1 MSDMPPAFQFDAGT
15 FVRRG
20 SEADPGEWSDETVRE
35 IAGLRAL
42 YPELSH
48 WGDLA
53 IGCAFGDFSQDVL
66 EVSWA
71 QWMLTE
77 RDEGFLNYC
86 CWRQTHGKWEFGL
99 DEDRLADSRE
109 WKGR

>member
-1 MSDMPPAFQFDAGT
+1 MTKSDYRFDATT

-20 SEADPGEWSDETVRE
+20 HEADPGDWSDDTRRE
-35 IAGLRAL
+35 IAVIRGC

-53 IGCAFGDFSQDVL
+53 IGGAFGDFSQDVL

-71 QWMLTE
+71 EWMVE
-77 RDEGFLNYC
+77 KRDEIFLNYC
-86 CWRQTHGKWEFGL
+86 CWRQTRGKWEWGF
-99 DEDRLADSRE
+99 DELLLTEASE
-109 WKGR
+109 WKVYG